1 MTRVPITIDNVGP
14 EERVVVP
21 ARRISDDFS
30 EFTQARSLDD
40 VFALAREVIE
50 DPTMPTVDAW
60 TRSGRHAVASF
71 PVYTPQELVH
81 SLGMLPVTVQGGGE
95 GYEITHADAPLG
107 SFLCSISKSTLEMA
121 LTHQLDRFSGFV
133 FPYICDVSRNLEG
146 IFARTWGGRPTYMLH
161 LPQNFDT
168 SAAVPFLLAEYR
180 RLIEQ
185 LEGMAG
191 RKFDAADLAAS
202 IKLFNRQRELVAQLA
217 TLKRTQPWRITAVE
231 HYLLQRLG
239 TLIPREVH
247 VVVLE
252 NAIRELA
259 KRERKQR
266 DAVPV
271 LIVGP
276 FCEQPTIDLLQ
287 LVEDVGCYVIG
298 DELQMQTRWHGPIKP
313 TNDPLRDLAEAY
325 LKAGLDIGVCRTP
338 TTKEDAIIDRVT
350 SHKAGGVIF
359 LTAKFCEP
367 AGEDLVLY
375 RRALEKKTIP
385 SIQIEFEEKSSGYEQ
400 SRLMLETFVESILFE

>member
-1 MTRVPITIDNVGP
+1 MTRVPITLGNVGP
-14 EERVVVP
+14 EERVLAP
-21 ARRISDDFS
+21 ARPISEDFS
-30 EFTQARSLDD
+30 EFTNARTLDEIL
-40 VFALAREVIE
+40 ALAREVIE
-50 DPTMPTVDAW
+50 DTNFPTVEAW
-60 TRSGRHAVASF
+60 TRSGRRAVANF

-95 GYEITHADAPLG
+95 GFEITHADAPLG
-107 SFLCSISKSTLEMA
+107 SFLCSISKSTLELG

-146 IFARTWGGRPTYMLH
+146 IFSRTCGGRPTVMLH
-161 LPQNFDT
+161 LPQNFE
-168 SAAVPFLLAEYR
+168 SASSVPFLLAEYR
-180 RLIEQ
+180 RLIAQ
-185 LEGMAG
+185 LEQMAG
-191 RKFDAADLAAS
+191 RAFDPADLAAS
-202 IKLFNRQRELVAQLA
+202 IRLFDRQRELIARMA

-239 TLIPREVH
+239 TLIPRETH

-252 NAIRELA
+252 NALRELS

-271 LIVGP
+271 LLVGP
-276 FCEQPTIDLLQ
+276 FCEQPTTDLLQ
-287 LVEDVGCYVIG
+287 LVEDVGCYVVG
-298 DELQMQTRWHGPIKP
+298 DELQMQTRWHGPIKVSD
-313 TNDPLRDLAEAY
+313 DPLRDLAEAY
-325 LKAGLDIGVCRTP
+325 IKAALDIGVCRTP
-338 TTKEDAIIDRVT
+338 TTKEDAILDRVT

-367 AGEDLVLY
+367 AGEDMVLY
-375 RRALEKKTIP
+375 RRALEKKAVP